1 MLVSTMRTVCVSLFD
16 RWCDRVTYLFDPLHH
31 LWESEGFHRL
41 AAAVLVVVFLAAL
54 AGIEL
59 GRQGLLPAFLAA
71 HTPTSHF
78 HAVHLAFTLVLI
90 LEVVSF
96 LFTLPCSF
104 SKALGT
110 QFEILALIL
119 LRNAFKELSLL
130 GEPIAIGSDLT
141 PVLHLAVSGFG
152 ALVLF
157 ALLGVYRRIQPK
169 RKKEALSACAL
180 YRFVAIKKGIALML
194 LLVFVGFGLTNLAKT
209 LAGLPHVEFFPFFYT
224 LLVFTDI
231 LIVLVAQCFWPSF
244 EAVFRNSGY
253 ALATVFIR
261 LALAAPPLFD
271 VGLAILAIL
280 FAISLTLVW
289 DRIYAGFPAQR
300 PEPPLPRTTP

>member
-1 MLVSTMRTVCVSLFD
+1 MKIWILD
-16 RWCDRVTYLFDPLHH
+16 RCCEFFTFLFDPLHH
-31 LWESEGFHRL
+31 FWESEGFHRL
-41 AAAVLVVVFLAAL
+41 AASLLVFVFLAAL
-54 AGIEL
+54 GGIEL
-59 GRQGLLPAFLAA
+59 ARQGWLPPWVAP

-78 HAVHLAFTLVLI
+78 AAVHLAFTLVLI

-96 LFTLPCSF
+96 LFALPCSF

-119 LRNAFKELSLL
+119 MRNAFKELALL
-130 GEPIAIGSDLT
+130 GEPITISEDFT

-152 ALVLF
+152 ALALF
-157 ALLGVYRRIQPK
+157 ALLGIYRRIQPK
-169 RKKEALSACAL
+169 RKKEALSATAL
-180 YRFVAIKKGIALML
+180 YRFVAIKKGIALV
-194 LLVFVGFGLTNLAKT
+194 LLVVFISFGITNLFKT
-209 LAGLPHVEFFPFFYT
+209 LSGVPHVDFFPFFYT

-261 LALAAPPLFD
+261 LALAAPPLVD
-271 VGLAILAIL
+271 VVLAILAIL
-280 FAISLTLVW
+280 FAISLALVW
-289 DRIYAGFPAQR
+289 DRIYTGFPTQR
-300 PEPPLPRTTP
+300 PEPPSLRNSL